1 MTETSQP
8 ASVSAR
14 DSSHTRR
21 SNGTGRF
28 STRMRT
34 RPPGAVRSPGEPDIL
49 AAKDVAFL
57 DQAHQVDERLPVV
70 HPPRNRTVR
79 GMGVRDDDDLRP
91 VDHLAGILAED
102 AIEVRDLRFE
112 VLP

>member
-1 MTETSQP
+1 MDPLSISWYDFVHGPPFGQMTDTCQP
-8 ASVSAR
+8 ASVSAA

-57 DQAHQVDERLPVV
+57 DQAHEVDERLPVA
-70 HPPRNRTVR
+70 HPPGDRPVG
-79 GMGVRDDDDLRP
+79 GMGIRDDDDLR
-91 VDHLAGILAED
+91 
-102 AIEVRDLRFE
+102 
-112 VLP
+112 